1 MKALIEGSHIGV
13 RQRVIAYLVL
23 WLIAAIAIQIF
34 LKPEGLTETDLSP
47 FQQRIRWPIYTP
59 LMIAL
64 GLGRVITLPL
74 LPLLHWSNEML
85 TFWIAFVGLAVIGII
100 TLTRRSRQVFVV
112 MLCVNAVLLAIS
124 VFFFLQIAAIPS
136 GG

>member
-100 TLTRRSRQVFVV
+100 TLTRRSRQVFVD